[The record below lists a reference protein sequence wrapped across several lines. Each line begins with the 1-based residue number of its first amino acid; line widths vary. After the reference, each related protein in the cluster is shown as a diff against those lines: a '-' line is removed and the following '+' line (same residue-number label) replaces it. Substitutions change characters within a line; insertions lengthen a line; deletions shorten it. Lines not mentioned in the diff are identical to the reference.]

1 MTAKQRLQIRRS
13 EIRSRMGILAALE
26 GEAYG
31 DPQRVEVRSLTGEL
45 DTLEEKY
52 RLAVIS
58 EGETAEA
65 RESAHRAT
73 DGEGAELRSLA
84 RRVHLGEYL
93 AAASEG
99 RAVEGAEAEYNAA
112 LKTRRDRFPLRL
124 LAPAVEARATTNA
137 DGEASQ
143 GRWLDRL
150 FATSAASHLGVT
162 FESAAPG
169 LKAYPLV
176 SAGASPEQQDRSE
189 STGAAAWTVSS
200 VEAKP
205 KRNSARVVISQEDNL
220 RLPGLESAL
229 RRDLA
234 MAVSDAVDRAVFLG
248 DSGPST
254 ASYDIVGL
262 NTAANVAHVDLTQ
275 ANKVLFPQT
284 MDAFN
289 GFVDGI
295 HASRNEDL
303 NVVAAVGAH
312 RLWCRTLP
320 VTNESASM
328 KDLLARAGISWMVR
342 GNIETNTAN
351 DDWGAFIGRGRGIE
365 GAAVAVVWAGDGMLI
380 RDPFT
385 EAAKGELALNLSY
398 YWDFKTVRSS
408 SFGRLQFS
416 S

>member
-1 MTAKQRLQIRRS
+1 MTAKQKLQIRRS

-31 DPQRVEVRSLTGEL
+31 EEQRTEVRSLSKEL
-45 DTLEEKY
+45 DSLESQY
-52 RLAVIS
+52 RAAVIA
-58 EGETAEA
+58 EGEATPADPH
-65 RESAHRAT
+65 SAT

-99 RAVEGAEAEYNAA
+99 RAVEGAPAEYNAA
-112 LKTRRDRFPLRL
+112 LKVRRDRFPLRL
-124 LAPAVEARATTNA
+124 LAPEIRATTDAN
-137 DGEASQ
+137 GEASQ

-150 FATSAASHLGVT
+150 FATSAAMHLGVT

-169 LKAYPLV
+169 LKAYPVV

-189 STGAAAWTVSS
+189 TTTAASWTVSS

-205 KRNSARVVISQEDNL
+205 KRNSARVVISMEDDL

-254 ASYDIVGL
+254 AAYDITGL
-262 NTAANVAHVDLTQ
+262 ATATGVSHVNLQQ
-275 ANKVLFPQT
+275 ANKVKFSET
-284 MDAFN
+284 MDAWN

-295 HASRNEDL
+295 HAGGNEDL
-303 NVVAAVGAH
+303 RVVAAVGAH

-320 VTNESASM
+320 VSDEPVSM
-328 KDLLARAGISWMVR
+328 KEMLNRAGISWMVR
-342 GNIETNTAN
+342 GNIETDTLN
-351 DDWGAFIGRGRGIE
+351 DDWAAFIGRGRGIE

-380 RDPFT
+380 RDPYS
-385 EAAKGELALNLSY
+385 EAAKGETALTLSY
-398 YWDFKTVRSS
+398 YWDFQTVRPAN
-408 SFGRLQFS
+408 FGRLQFDS
-416 S
+416 